1 MMVGLGGYIWENT
14 VSLTVFNLLVMT
26 KLMIYLSNDG

>member
-14 VSLTVFNLLVMT
+14 VSLTVFNSLVMT